1 MMDKK
6 SLDSEVSSDDSI
18 IASGTR
24 IKGTIKECAGISI
37 SGHLEGEI
45 QSKGLVRINRM
56 GEVVGTIKAPFVLV
70 EGELRGTIESA
81 ERVDLRAGCRMN
93 GNIHT
98 AAITIAEGSVFH
110 GQVSMSKENQ
120 GRFEIHKSDESKSNG

>member
-6 SLDSEVSSDDSI
+6 SLNSEVSSDDSI

-24 IKGTIKECAGISI
+24 VKGTIKECSGISI
-37 SGHLEGEI
+37 SGHIEGEI
-45 QSKGLVRINRM
+45 QSKGLVRISRM
-56 GEVVGTIKAPFVLV
+56 GEVVGTIKAPFVLI

-81 ERVDLRAGCRMN
+81 ERVELRAGCRMN

-98 AAITIAEGSVFH
+98 AAIAIAEGSVFH

-120 GRFEIHKSDESKSNG
+120 GRIETHKSDESQSDE